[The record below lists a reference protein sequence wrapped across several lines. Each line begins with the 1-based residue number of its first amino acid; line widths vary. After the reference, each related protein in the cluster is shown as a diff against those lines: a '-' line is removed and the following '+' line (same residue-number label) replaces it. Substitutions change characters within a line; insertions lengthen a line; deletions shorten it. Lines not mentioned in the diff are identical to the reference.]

1 MLKSWKD
8 TDLASDY
15 LSIDPRIRFER
26 RIHMEDS
33 NKDAE
38 ADLETINMHILNAVD
53 KDSGIYLCIVA
64 NSVRSFR
71 VTYGV
76 LNVKQD
82 LAGNYTELFELN
94 TQHRSLWV
102 NWLLY
107 ESNHIIVGLVVASV
121 LLAVFFFMMLCQC
134 YNHLLLMKSDKKAVD
149 FGKSKSFAK
158 TENTSHMNNLLEKTM
173 SSMKK
178 VNIFRFCGLT
188 KCDH

>member
-1 MLKSWKD
+1 MIISEYLNLKQD
-8 TDLASDY
+8 TELATDY

-38 ADLETINMHILNAVD
+38 ADLETINMHILNAVT

-64 NSVRSFR
+64 NSVKSFR
-71 VTYGV
+71 VTYGF

-82 LAGNYTELFELN
+82 LMGNYTELFELN

-121 LLAVFFFMMLCQC
+121 LLAVFFFMMICQC
-134 YNHLLLMKSDKKAVD
+134 YNHLLNMKNDKKSVD
-149 FGKSKSFAK
+149 FGKNTKSFAK
-158 TENTSHMNNLLEKTM
+158 TENTSPMNNLLEKTM

-178 VNIFRFCGLT
+178 VNI
-188 KCDH
+188 